1 MTAGPQLLKV
11 LFCSILFVAIGVTGA
26 QAGEPFQIEHSTVI
40 PIESKLLG
48 RRYDAYVK
56 TPPSYDAP
64 ENRSRTYPVL
74 YMTDGA
80 YTFQVASGITMVPF
94 NHNRLKEFIIVG
106 ISNTV
111 NEDPATARRR
121 DLTPW
126 VMEKYGKSGEAAKY
140 LEFLKGELIPTVENR
155 FRIDPHQR
163 VLSGQ
168 SLGGSFGLW
177 VAFTEPS
184 LFSSYVL
191 TSPSIWWAKHALL
204 DVEAGYARTHKDLK
218 AKIFLAV
225 GQMERPGECTICTGD
240 MAGDVQAMAQRLRSR
255 KYPSLQLRSEVIA
268 DTYHETTFPIGLMKG
283 LQWLF
288 FGVGE

>member
-1 MTAGPQLLKV
+1 MKLSQFRFFVFLVFSLSVVELK
-11 LFCSILFVAIGVTGA
+11 SA
-26 QAGEPFQIEHSTVI
+26 QAGEPFQIEHSTVV

-48 RRYDAYVK
+48 RRYEAYVK
-56 TPPSYDAP
+56 TPPGYDAP

-80 YTFQVASGITMVPF
+80 YTFQVASAITMVPF
-94 NHNRLKEFIIVG
+94 NHNRLKQFIIVG

-111 NEDPATARRR
+111 NEDPAAARRR

-126 VMEKYGKSGEAAKY
+126 VMEKYGQTGESAKY
-140 LEFLKGELIPTVENR
+140 LEFLKRELIPTVENKY
-155 FRIDPHQR
+155 RIDPDRR

-184 LFSSYVL
+184 LFGSYVL

-204 DVEAGYARTHKDLK
+204 DVEANYARNHKDLK

-225 GQMERPGECTICTGD
+225 GQMERPGECQTCTAD
-240 MAGDVQAMAQRLRSR
+240 MAGGVETIAQRLRSR
-255 KYPSLQLRSEVIA
+255 KYPSLQLKSEVTA
-268 DTYHETTFPIGLMKG
+268 GTYHETTFPIGLTKG

-288 FGVGE
+288 LGPGD

>member
-1 MTAGPQLLKV
+1 MSQFRFFVFLVFSLSVVELK
-11 LFCSILFVAIGVTGA
+11 SA
-26 QAGEPFQIEHSTVI
+26 QADEPFQIEHSTVV

-48 RRYDAYVK
+48 RRYEAYVK
-56 TPPSYDAP
+56 TPPGYDAP

-80 YTFQVASGITMVPF
+80 YTFQVASAITMVPF
-94 NHNRLKEFIIVG
+94 NHNRLKQFIIVG

-126 VMEKYGKSGEAAKY
+126 VMEKYGQTGESAKY
-140 LEFLKGELIPTVENR
+140 LEFLKRELIPTVENKY
-155 FRIDPHQR
+155 RIDPDRR

-184 LFSSYVL
+184 LFGSYVL
-191 TSPSIWWAKHALL
+191 TSPSIWWAKHALF
-204 DVEAGYARTHKDLK
+204 DVEANYARNHKDLK

-225 GQMERPGECTICTGD
+225 GQMERPGECQTCTAD
-240 MAGDVQAMAQRLRSR
+240 MAGDVETIAQRLRSR
-255 KYPSLQLRSEVIA
+255 KYPSLQLKSEVTA
-268 DTYHETTFPIGLMKG
+268 GTYHETTFPIGLTKG

-288 FGVGE
+288 LGPGD